1 MRGFHA
7 GSRQS
12 EGQIVHGSQFNQVF
26 TILIV
31 DDDEGHVE
39 LVRRNLRRIPMSNSI
54 LTLQDGERA
63 LNYIFR
69 RGDFAQRDEV
79 QLLILLDI
87 NMPGSVNGVE
97 VLRRMKADPVTR
109 KTPVIMLSTTDDPRE
124 VALCYELGCSVYIT
138 KPVDSV
144 QFIEAI
150 KRLGLFLQIIRV
162 SSTEQGALVA
172 PAL

>member
-1 MRGFHA
+1 MVD
-7 GSRQS
+7 QS
-12 EGQIVHGSQFNQVF
+12 DSPF
-26 TILIV
+26 TVLIV

-39 LVRRNLRRIPMSNSI
+39 LVRRNLRRIALGNPI
-54 LTLQDGERA
+54 VALQDGDQA

-69 RGDFAQRDEV
+69 RGEFASNAEE

-97 VLRRMKADPVTR
+97 VLRQLKADPAMR

-124 VALCYELGCSVYIT
+124 VALCYDLGCSVYIT

-150 KRLGLFLQIIRV
+150 KRRGR
-162 SSTEQGALVA
+162 G
-172 PAL
+172 

>member
-1 MRGFHA
+1 MPA
-7 GSRQS
+7 DSVS
-12 EGQIVHGSQFNQVF
+12 AF
-26 TILIV
+26 TVLIV

-39 LVRRNLRRIPMSNSI
+39 LVRRNLRRIAVGNPIVS
-54 LTLQDGERA
+54 LQDGDRA

-69 RGDFAQRDEV
+69 RGEFAANADE
-79 QLLILLDI
+79 QLLVLLDI

-97 VLRRMKADPVTR
+97 VLRQLKADPAMH

-138 KPVDSV
+138 KPVDSI

-150 KRLGLFLQIIRV
+150 KRLGLFLQII
-162 SSTEQGALVA
+162 SLAEAEHGALKVA
-172 PAL
+172 AQ

>member
-1 MRGFHA
+1 MVDLS
-7 GSRQS
+7 GS
-12 EGQIVHGSQFNQVF
+12 VF

-31 DDDEGHVE
+31 DDDDGHVE
-39 LVRRNLRRIPMSNSI
+39 LVRRNLRRIAVGNPI
-54 LTLQDGERA
+54 VALQDGDRA

-69 RGDFAQRDEV
+69 RGEFAGNVDE

-97 VLRRMKADPVTR
+97 VLRQMKADPVSR

-124 VALCYELGCSVYIT
+124 VARCYDLGCSVYIT
-138 KPVDSV
+138 KPVDSI

-150 KRLGLFLQIIRV
+150 KRLGLFLQII
-162 SSTEQGALVA
+162 SLAAADPGALKA
-172 PAL
+172 AGR

>member
-1 MRGFHA
+1 MGA
-7 GSRQS
+7 IQS
-12 EGQIVHGSQFNQVF
+12 VF

-39 LVRRNLRRIPMSNSI
+39 LVRRNLKRIAVNNP
-54 LTLQDGERA
+54 LLALQDGAQA

-69 RGDFAQRDEV
+69 RGEFAGRVSVD
-79 QLLILLDI
+79 LLILLDI

-97 VLRRMKADPVTR
+97 VLRQMKADPVTR
-109 KTPVIMLSTTDDPRE
+109 TTPVIMLSTTDDPRE

-138 KPVDSV
+138 KPVDSN

-162 SSTEQGALVA
+162 ATAEQAAAPVIAL
-172 PAL
+172 